1 MTPRRITEVKHKLN
15 GTVQRFD
22 CELISH
28 TPSLVVALYRFE
40 DRHGPVDSYG
50 LFWARRPYLC
60 YYLAP
65 QDRSLRPR
73 ARFDVIRDMRLGAD
87 EVSYTDLILDAWVVD
102 GALRW
107 EDEDE
112 LEEAVQSAI
121 VSSDDLTRINHSRE
135 ILARGTARI
144 VRDVQATLA
153 SVASGVAL

>member
-1 MTPRRITEVKHKLN
+1 MTPRRITEVKHKLD

-60 YYLAP
+60 YYLVP

-73 ARFDVIRDMRLGAD
+73 ARYDVIRDMRLGAD

-112 LEEAVQSAI
+112 LDDAVRSGF
-121 VSSDDLTRINHSRE
+121 VMPSDISRIDRTRH
-135 ILARGTARI
+135 ILFEGHARI
-144 VRDVQATLA
+144 VQEVEHTLQTA
-153 SVASGVAL
+153 VAGGI